1 MPKGKKVDEDEE
13 VDKEEDFDDE
23 EDFEDDAEG
32 DKPEDFEDDEE
43 EDIDEEEEIDE
54 EEDEELE
61 GEEEL
66 EEGKEVKAKEVKTE
80 KPGEEGE
87 YDYEAN
93 LDYKIENVVA
103 TVCVEITE
111 KIDLNQIARKHA
123 DVEYNP
129 ERFPGLVMRIEKP
142 RATILIF
149 STGKM
154 VVTGLRQ
161 ASEAERVVDK
171 VVKNIRKAGIKLSNP
186 EITIQNIVAS
196 GDLHT
201 NIDLNMAAIVM
212 EYAMYEPEVFPGLIY
227 RMQDPKTVFLIF
239 STGRIVCTGAK
250 QKEIVRDAVLKL
262 NRQVRELGVA
272 KKDIGDSE
280 YQDITFI

>member
-1 MPKGKKVDEDEE
+1 MAKKKKELEDEL
-13 VDKEEDFDDE
+13 ED
-23 EDFEDDAEG
+23 
-32 DKPEDFEDDEE
+32 
-43 EDIDEEEEIDE
+43 
-54 EEDEELE
+54 
-61 GEEEL
+61 EL
-66 EEGKEVKAKEVKTE
+66 EEN
-80 KPGEEGE
+80 GEALEDE
-87 YDYEAN
+87 LDSETA

-103 TVCVEITE
+103 TVVVEITE
-111 KIDLNQIARKHA
+111 KIDLNQIARRHA

-154 VVTGLRQ
+154 VVTGLRK
-161 ASEAERVVDK
+161 ASEAPRVVEK
-171 VVKNIRKAGIKLSNP
+171 VVKNIKKAGIKVSNP

-227 RMQDPKTVFLIF
+227 RMQEPKTVFLIF

-250 QKEIVRDAVLKL
+250 KKEIVREAVLKL
-262 NRQVRELGVA
+262 NHEVRELGVA
-272 KKDIGDSE
+272 KKDIGTSN

>member
-1 MPKGKKVDEDEE
+1 MVEE
-13 VDKEEDFDDE
+13 
-23 EDFEDDAEG
+23 
-32 DKPEDFEDDEE
+32 
-43 EDIDEEEEIDE
+43 
-54 EEDEELE
+54 
-61 GEEEL
+61 EEEL
-66 EEGKEVKAKEVKTE
+66 EEISEVVEEKEGED
-80 KPGEEGE
+80 EEG
-87 YDYEAN
+87 

-103 TVCVEITE
+103 TVVVEITE
-111 KIDLNQIARKHA
+111 KIDLNVIARKHA

-129 ERFPGLVMRIEKP
+129 ERFPGLVMRILKP
-142 RATILIF
+142 KATILIF

-154 VVTGLRQ
+154 VVTGMRK
-161 ASEAERVVDK
+161 ASEADRVVEK
-171 VVKNIRKAGIKLSNP
+171 VLKNIKKAGIKVSNP

-250 QKEIVRDAVLKL
+250 RKEIVKEAVRKL
-262 NRQVRELGVA
+262 NIQVRELGVA
-272 KKDIGDSE
+272 KKELGDTD

>member
-1 MPKGKKVDEDEE
+1 MVKEKEKKEDKKEELEVVEKKDGEDEE
-13 VDKEEDFDDE
+13 
-23 EDFEDDAEG
+23 G
-32 DKPEDFEDDEE
+32 
-43 EDIDEEEEIDE
+43 I
-54 EEDEELE
+54 
-61 GEEEL
+61 
-66 EEGKEVKAKEVKTE
+66 
-80 KPGEEGE
+80 
-87 YDYEAN
+87 
-93 LDYKIENVVA
+93 DYKIENVVA
-103 TVCVEITE
+103 TVVVEITE
-111 KIDLNQIARKHA
+111 KIDLNVIARKHA

-129 ERFPGLVMRIEKP
+129 ERFPGLVMRILKP
-142 RATILIF
+142 KATILIF

-154 VVTGLRQ
+154 VVTGMRK
-161 ASEAERVVDK
+161 ASEADK
-171 VVKNIRKAGIKLSNP
+171 VVEKVLKNIRKAGIKVSNP

-250 QKEIVRDAVLKL
+250 RKEIVKEAVRKL
-262 NRQVRELGVA
+262 NIEVRELGVA
-272 KKDIGDSE
+272 KKELGNAD

>member
-1 MPKGKKVDEDEE
+1 MSD
-13 VDKEEDFDDE
+13 
-23 EDFEDDAEG
+23 
-32 DKPEDFEDDEE
+32 
-43 EDIDEEEEIDE
+43 
-54 EEDEELE
+54 
-61 GEEEL
+61 EEEL
-66 EEGKEVKAKEVKTE
+66 EKE
-80 KPGEEGE
+80 E
-87 YDYEAN
+87 YDYESD

-103 TVCVEITE
+103 TVVVEITE

-123 DVEYNP
+123 EVEYNP

-154 VVTGLRQ
+154 VVTGLRK
-161 ASEAERVVDK
+161 AVEAPKVVEK
-171 VVKNIRKAGIKLSNP
+171 VVKNIKKAGIKVANP

-201 NIDLNMAAIVM
+201 HIDLNMAAIVM
-212 EYAMYEPEVFPGLIY
+212 EQAMYEPEVFPGLIY
-227 RMQDPKTVFLIF
+227 RMADPKTVFLIF

-250 QKEIVRDAVLKL
+250 NKEIVREAVLKL
-262 NRQVRELGVA
+262 NQEVRELGVA
-272 KKDIGDSE
+272 KKDIAESE

>member
-1 MPKGKKVDEDEE
+1 MV
-13 VDKEEDFDDE
+13 
-23 EDFEDDAEG
+23 
-32 DKPEDFEDDEE
+32 
-43 EDIDEEEEIDE
+43 EEEE
-54 EEDEELE
+54 
-61 GEEEL
+61 EEEL
-66 EEGKEVKAKEVKTE
+66 EEISEVVEEKEGED
-80 KPGEEGE
+80 EEG
-87 YDYEAN
+87 

-103 TVCVEITE
+103 TVVVEITE
-111 KIDLNQIARKHA
+111 KIDLNVIARKHA

-129 ERFPGLVMRIEKP
+129 ERFPGLVMRILKP
-142 RATILIF
+142 KATILIF

-154 VVTGLRQ
+154 VVTGMRK
-161 ASEAERVVDK
+161 ASEADRVVEK
-171 VVKNIRKAGIKLSNP
+171 VLKNIRKAGIKVSNP

-227 RMQDPKTVFLIF
+227 RMQEPKTVFLIF

-250 QKEIVRDAVLKL
+250 RKEIVKEAVRKL
-262 NRQVRELGVA
+262 NIQVRELGVA
-272 KKDIGDSE
+272 KKELGDTD

>member
-1 MPKGKKVDEDEE
+1 MSKEEVFDEE
-13 VDKEEDFDDE
+13 KE
-23 EDFEDDAEG
+23 
-32 DKPEDFEDDEE
+32 
-43 EDIDEEEEIDE
+43 
-54 EEDEELE
+54 
-61 GEEEL
+61 
-66 EEGKEVKAKEVKTE
+66 
-80 KPGEEGE
+80 EEGE
-87 YDYEAN
+87 YDYETD

-103 TVCVEITE
+103 TVVVEITE
-111 KIDLNQIARKHA
+111 KIDLNQIARKLPE
-123 DVEYNP
+123 VEYNP

-154 VVTGLRQ
+154 VVTGMRK
-161 ASEAERVVDK
+161 AEEAPRVVEK
-171 VVKNIRKAGIKLSNP
+171 VVKNIRKAGIKVANP

-212 EYAMYEPEVFPGLIY
+212 EFAMYEPEVFPGLIY

-250 QKEIVRDAVLKL
+250 NKEIVRDAVLKL
-262 NRQVRELGVA
+262 NQQVRELGVA
-272 KKDIGDSE
+272 KKDMGDTE

>member
-1 MPKGKKVDEDEE
+1 MAEEEE
-13 VDKEEDFDDE
+13 VE
-23 EDFEDDAEG
+23 EDFED
-32 DKPEDFEDDEE
+32 
-43 EDIDEEEEIDE
+43 EEEEE
-54 EEDEELE
+54 GEDEE
-61 GEEEL
+61 G
-66 EEGKEVKAKEVKTE
+66 
-80 KPGEEGE
+80 
-87 YDYEAN
+87 

-103 TVCVEITE
+103 TVVVEITE

-142 RATILIF
+142 KATILIF

-154 VVTGLRQ
+154 VVTGLRK

-171 VVKNIRKAGIKLSNP
+171 VVKNIRKAGIKVSNP

-250 QKEIVRDAVLKL
+250 RKEIVKEAVSKL
-262 NRQVRELGVA
+262 NIQVRELGVA
-272 KKDIGDSE
+272 KKELGDTD

>member
-1 MPKGKKVDEDEE
+1 M
-13 VDKEEDFDDE
+13 
-23 EDFEDDAEG
+23 A
-32 DKPEDFEDDEE
+32 
-43 EDIDEEEEIDE
+43 EEEID
-54 EEDEELE
+54 DE
-61 GEEEL
+61 
-66 EEGKEVKAKEVKTE
+66 
-80 KPGEEGE
+80 E
-87 YDYEAN
+87 YDYEKD

-103 TVCVEITE
+103 TVSVEITE

-161 ASEAERVVDK
+161 ASEAEKVVEK
-171 VVKNIRKAGIKLSNP
+171 VVKNIRKAGIKVANP

-212 EYAMYEPEVFPGLIY
+212 EFAMYEPEVFPGLIY
-227 RMQDPKTVFLIF
+227 RMQEPKTVFLIF

-262 NRQVRELGVA
+262 NREVRELGVA
-272 KKDIGDSE
+272 KKNIAESE

>member
-1 MPKGKKVDEDEE
+1 MAKKEKEVEEE
-13 VDKEEDFDDE
+13 V
-23 EDFEDDAEG
+23 
-32 DKPEDFEDDEE
+32 
-43 EDIDEEEEIDE
+43 EEEETAVDE
-54 EEDEELE
+54 ANELE
-61 GEEEL
+61 K
-66 EEGKEVKAKEVKTE
+66 EEG
-80 KPGEEGE
+80 
-87 YDYEAN
+87 

-103 TVCVEITE
+103 TVVVEITE
-111 KIDLNQIARKHA
+111 KIDLNIIARKHT

-129 ERFPGLVMRIEKP
+129 ERFPGLVMRILKP
-142 RATILIF
+142 KATILIF

-154 VVTGLRQ
+154 VVTGLRK
-161 ASEAERVVDK
+161 ASEAGRVVEK
-171 VVKNIRKAGIKLSNP
+171 VVKNIRKAGIKVSNP

-227 RMQDPKTVFLIF
+227 RMQEPKTVFLIF

-250 QKEIVRDAVLKL
+250 KKEIVREAVKKL
-262 NRQVRELGVA
+262 NKEVRDLGVA
-272 KKDIGDSE
+272 KKDLGNPD

>member
-1 MPKGKKVDEDEE
+1 MAEE
-13 VDKEEDFDDE
+13 EEDFE
-23 EDFEDDAEG
+23 EDFED
-32 DKPEDFEDDEE
+32 
-43 EDIDEEEEIDE
+43 EEEE
-54 EEDEELE
+54 E
-61 GEEEL
+61 GEEE
-66 EEGKEVKAKEVKTE
+66 EG
-80 KPGEEGE
+80 
-87 YDYEAN
+87 

-103 TVCVEITE
+103 TVVVEITE

-142 RATILIF
+142 KATILIF

-154 VVTGLRQ
+154 VVTGLRK

-171 VVKNIRKAGIKLSNP
+171 VVKNIRKAGIKVSNP

-250 QKEIVRDAVLKL
+250 RKEIVRDAVLKL
-262 NRQVRELGVA
+262 NQQVRDLGVA

>member
-1 MPKGKKVDEDEE
+1 MS
-13 VDKEEDFDDE
+13 
-23 EDFEDDAEG
+23 
-32 DKPEDFEDDEE
+32 EE
-43 EDIDEEEEIDE
+43 ELNEDKDLKEGE
-54 EEDEELE
+54 EEDEWED
-61 GEEEL
+61 
-66 EEGKEVKAKEVKTE
+66 
-80 KPGEEGE
+80 

-93 LDYKIENVVA
+93 LDYKIENVVG
-103 TVCVEITE
+103 TVVVEITE
-111 KIDLNQIARKHA
+111 KIDLNQIARKLP

-154 VVTGLRQ
+154 VVTGLRK
-161 ASEAERVVDK
+161 ASESGK
-171 VVKNIRKAGIKLSNP
+171 VVQKVIKNIKKAGIDVKNP
-186 EITIQNIVAS
+186 VITIQNIVAS

-250 QKEIVRDAVLKL
+250 EKSIVREAVLKL
-262 NRQVRELGVA
+262 NKEVRELGIA
-272 KKDIGDSE
+272 KKNLDSIDYEDIS
-280 YQDITFI
+280 FL

>member
-1 MPKGKKVDEDEE
+1 MS
-13 VDKEEDFDDE
+13 KEEFN
-23 EDFEDDAEG
+23 EDNDLKEG
-32 DKPEDFEDDEE
+32 
-43 EDIDEEEEIDE
+43 E
-54 EEDEELE
+54 EEDEWED
-61 GEEEL
+61 
-66 EEGKEVKAKEVKTE
+66 
-80 KPGEEGE
+80 

-93 LDYKIENVVA
+93 LDYKIENVVG
-103 TVCVEITE
+103 TVVVEITE
-111 KIDLNQIARKHA
+111 KIDLNQIARKLP

-154 VVTGLRQ
+154 VVTGLRK
-161 ASEAERVVDK
+161 ASESDK
-171 VVKNIRKAGIKLSNP
+171 VVQKVIKNIKKAGIYVKNP
-186 EITIQNIVAS
+186 VITIQNIVAS

-250 QKEIVRDAVLKL
+250 EKSIVREAVLKL
-262 NRQVRELGVA
+262 NKEVRELGIA
-272 KKDIGDSE
+272 KKNLDSIDYEDIS
-280 YQDITFI
+280 FL

>member
-1 MPKGKKVDEDEE
+1 MS
-13 VDKEEDFDDE
+13 KEKDLKD
-23 EDFEDDAEG
+23 
-32 DKPEDFEDDEE
+32 
-43 EDIDEEEEIDE
+43 
-54 EEDEELE
+54 
-61 GEEEL
+61 
-66 EEGKEVKAKEVKTE
+66 EGKEEIEVTDESK
-80 KPGEEGE
+80 
-87 YDYEAN
+87 DSDSAVD

-103 TVCVEITE
+103 TVVVEITE
-111 KIDLNQIARKHA
+111 KIDLNQIARRHA
-123 DVEYNP
+123 EVEYNP

-161 ASEAERVVDK
+161 ASEADKVVEK
-171 VVKNIRKAGIKLSNP
+171 VVKNIKKAGIKVSNP

-227 RMQDPKTVFLIF
+227 RMQEPKTVFLIF

-250 QKEIVRDAVLKL
+250 KKEIVRDAVFKL
-262 NRQVRELGVA
+262 NQEVRELGVA
-272 KKDIGDSE
+272 KKDMSKSN